1 VKHLLQK
8 NSPLDLCVTKD
19 SINKQRHTNE
29 NLFTSQLTG
38 KTKKFFKKKIFFCF
52 LFQDFFNKVEKSTTN
67 GQYDTKDMKPIITK
81 HSHTSPILHRL
92 LTSPKKLNEISI
104 VNNQNE
110 PIDNENNKSPQYR
123 PRYSPFYVP
132 EIKNNTTFISKDNFN
147 RISKT
152 SRQSCRSFVFT
163 R

>member
-1 VKHLLQK
+1 
-8 NSPLDLCVTKD
+8 
-19 SINKQRHTNE
+19 
-29 NLFTSQLTG
+29 
-38 KTKKFFKKKIFFCF
+38 
-52 LFQDFFNKVEKSTTN
+52 
-67 GQYDTKDMKPIITK
+67 MKPIITK

-152 SRQSCRSFVFT
+152 SRQSCRSPVFT